1 MIVQELGFRYPRR
14 SVFTIDYVNLDIR
27 KNHITGLF
35 GPNGS
40 GKTTLLKCMVGLLKN
55 TKGSIKVNDVEV
67 SQMEA
72 VERATNFAYVP
83 QELELN
89 MPFTV
94 FDVVAMGRNYCQ
106 KSMYLTKEDEE
117 LTSSVLEKLNIEHLK
132 NEFFTE
138 LSGGQRQ
145 LVSIAR
151 AVNQQSD
158 YLFLDEPVSNLD
170 YSNAH
175 MIWKNL
181 RKLKEERKTIVV
193 SSHDPN
199 HILRYCDEVVL
210 MTGGKII
217 DKGSPREVITEKNL
231 QLLFNI
237 PVKIGN
243 IGDDI
248 IVIPHDH

>member
-1 MIVQELGFRYPRR
+1 MIVQGLCYTYPRR
-14 SVFTIDYVNLDIR
+14 SFCTIDEINFNIR
-27 KNHITGLF
+27 ENNITGLF

-55 TKGSIKVNDVEV
+55 VQGSITIDGVEV
-67 SQMEA
+67 SQMM
-72 VERATNFAYVP
+72 VGERAKNIAYVP

-94 FDVVAMGRNYCQ
+94 FDVVMMGRNHYQ
-106 KSMYLTKEDEE
+106 KSMYPTKEDEE
-117 LTSSVLEKLNIEHLK
+117 STLSILKKFNIEHLK

-138 LSGGQRQ
+138 LSGGQKQ
-145 LVSIAR
+145 LISIAR

-175 MIWKNL
+175 MIWKSL
-181 RKLKEERKTIVV
+181 KKLNEEGKTIVV

-199 HILRYCDEVVL
+199 HILRYCDDVIL
-210 MTGGKII
+210 IADGKII
-217 DKGSPREVITEKNL
+217 DKGSPNRVITEETL
-231 QLLFNI
+231 RVLFDI
-237 PVKIGN
+237 PTKVWSVGGN
-243 IGDDI
+243 IVVSPIDD
-248 IVIPHDH
+248 